1 MLMEG
6 ALTFLF
12 SDVEDST
19 GLLAEVGEQQFA
31 DLLDDQ
37 AEALQRPA
45 EQWGGRLVD
54 RQGDG
59 CFFVFGRPSDAIRA
73 AEAAQRALD
82 SMPYRLRIGIH
93 TGEASA
99 IGDRF
104 VGVAVHRASRIC
116 SVARGGETL
125 VSATARH
132 IAIDALPPDIA
143 LVEHGEVDLKGVGGE
158 RLYRLEVAARRPLP
172 ARSYDL
178 RVGDADRERVASVLR
193 EHTVEGRLTLEEYVE
208 RLDEVFSSASDREL
222 ATTLREL
229 PERPSEPV
237 PRKRRSWLVTL
248 LGSVQRRGRW
258 AAPRRIFAF
267 SFLGAPDFDFRQA
280 SVGDDVRITSISLIG
295 VVTAIVPAGIDVE
308 VGGLA
313 LIGGNDVYGEGGAMP
328 VRTGPRVEIRSYAL
342 LGGARVTCLP
352 PSGEEKAALAPPTPE

>member
-222 ATTLREL
+222 AATLREL

>member
-1 MLMEG
+1 MEG

-19 GLLAEVGEQQFA
+19 GLLAEVGEQRFA
-31 DLLDDQ
+31 ELLDDQ

-73 AEAAQRALD
+73 AEAAQRGLD

-132 IAIDALPPDIA
+132 IAIDALPADIA
-143 LVEHGEVDLKGVGGE
+143 LVEQGEVDLKGVGGE
-158 RLYRLEVAARRPLP
+158 RLYRLEAAARRPLP
-172 ARSYDL
+172 VLPDDL

-222 ATTLREL
+222 AATLRAL

-258 AAPRRIFAF
+258 TAPRRIVAF

-295 VVTAIVPAGIDVE
+295 VVTAIVPAGIHVE

-313 LIGGNDVYGEGGAMP
+313 LIGGNDVYGEGAAMP

-352 PSGEEKAALAPPTPE
+352 PSGEERALAPPTPE

>member
-1 MLMEG
+1 MEG

-31 DLLDDQ
+31 ELLDDQ

-132 IAIDALPPDIA
+132 IAIDALPADIA
-143 LVEHGEVDLKGVGGE
+143 LVERGEVDLKGVGGE
-158 RLYRLEVAARRPLP
+158 RLYRLEAAARLPLP
-172 ARSYDL
+172 VLPDDL

-222 ATTLREL
+222 AATLREL

-258 AAPRRIFAF
+258 TAPRRIVAF
-267 SFLGAPDFDFRQA
+267 SFLGARTST
-280 SVGDDVRITSISLIG
+280 SVRHRSGTTCGS
-295 VVTAIVPAGIDVE
+295 
-308 VGGLA
+308 
-313 LIGGNDVYGEGGAMP
+313 
-328 VRTGPRVEIRSYAL
+328 PRS
-342 LGGARVTCLP
+342 
-352 PSGEEKAALAPPTPE
+352 PSSGS

>member
-1 MLMEG
+1 
-6 ALTFLF
+6 
-12 SDVEDST
+12 
-19 GLLAEVGEQQFA
+19 
-31 DLLDDQ
+31 
-37 AEALQRPA
+37 
-45 EQWGGRLVD
+45 
-54 RQGDG
+54 
-59 CFFVFGRPSDAIRA
+59 
-73 AEAAQRALD
+73 
-82 SMPYRLRIGIH
+82 
-93 TGEASA
+93 
-99 IGDRF
+99 
-104 VGVAVHRASRIC
+104 
-116 SVARGGETL
+116 
-125 VSATARH
+125 
-132 IAIDALPPDIA
+132 
-143 LVEHGEVDLKGVGGE
+143 LKGVGGE
-158 RLYRLEVAARRPLP
+158 RLYRIEAGPRRPLP
-172 ARSYDL
+172 AVSDDV

-222 ATTLREL
+222 AATLREL

-258 AAPRRIFAF
+258 TAPRRIFAF

-313 LIGGNDVYGEGGAMP
+313 LIGGNDVYGGGAAMP

-352 PSGEEKAALAPPTPE
+352 PSGEEEPALKPPTPE

>member
-1 MLMEG
+1 MEG

-222 ATTLREL
+222 AATLREL

>member
-1 MLMEG
+1 MEG

-12 SDVEDST
+12 SDIENST
-19 GLLAEVGEQQFA
+19 ALLAEVGEERFA
-31 DLLDDQ
+31 ELLDGQ
-37 AEALQRPA
+37 AESLERMAK
-45 EQWGGRLVD
+45 QWSGRLVD

-59 CFFVFGRPSDAIRA
+59 CFFVFGRPSDAVRA
-73 AEAAQRALD
+73 AEAAQRELD

-132 IAIDALPPDIA
+132 IAIDALPADIA
-143 LVEHGEVDLKGVGGE
+143 LVEQGKVELKGVGGE
-158 RLYRLEVAARRPLP
+158 HLYRLQPGARRPILALP
-172 ARSYDL
+172 DDV
-178 RVGDADRERVASVLR
+178 RVGDADRERLASVLR

-208 RLDEVFSSASDREL
+208 RLDEVFSSASNREL

-258 AAPRRIFAF
+258 TAPRRIFAF

-280 SVGDDVRITSISLIG
+280 SVGDNVRITSISLIG

-313 LIGGNDVYGEGGAMP
+313 LIGGNDVYGEGAAMP
-328 VRTGPRVEIRSYAL
+328 VRPGPRVEIRSYAL

-352 PSGEEKAALAPPTPE
+352 PGEEPALAQPRPR